1 MKFKKT
7 RIKGIYIIDRKNRKD
22 KRGFFNKMFCQKT
35 FKRYLKNKNI
45 FQINRSFTKKKG
57 TVRGLHFQN
66 PPYAE
71 TKIISCIKGKVW
83 DVAVDIRRGSPTFL
97 KYYSIILSEEKNQSF
112 FIPEGF
118 AHGFQTLTDNCEM
131 LYFHTSDY
139 NLISE
144 GSISATDKVLNIKW
158 PKKITFQSKRDYNNP
173 NLDANFLGIKIN
185 EL

>member
-7 RIKGIYIIDRKNRKD
+7 RIKGIYIIDRKNHKD
-22 KRGFFNKMFCQKT
+22 KRGYFNKMFCQKS

-97 KYYSIILSEEKNQSF
+97 KYYSIVLS
-112 FIPEGF
+112 
-118 AHGFQTLTDNCEM
+118 
-131 LYFHTSDY
+131 
-139 NLISE
+139 
-144 GSISATDKVLNIKW
+144 
-158 PKKITFQSKRDYNNP
+158 
-173 NLDANFLGIKIN
+173 
-185 EL
+185 

>member
-1 MKFKKT
+1 MNFKKT
-7 RIKGIYIIDRKNRKD
+7 RIKGIHLIDLKSHKD
-22 KRGFFNKMFCQKT
+22 KRGYFKKMFCKKT
-35 FKRYLKNKNI
+35 FHKYLKKKNI
-45 FQINRSFTKKKG
+45 FQINTSFTKKKG
-57 TVRGLHFQN
+57 TVRGLHFQY

-71 TKIISCIKGKVW
+71 TKIISCIRGRVW

-97 KYYSIILSEEKNQSF
+97 KYFSVILSENKNQSF
-112 FIPEGF
+112 YIPEGF

-139 NLISE
+139 NLSSE
-144 GSISATDKVLNIKW
+144 GSISASDKILNIKW

-173 NLDANFLGIKIN
+173 KLDLNFLGIKTN